1 MSRGGC
7 CCHWKLLLGLAVAG
21 LGLTLLLA
29 PGYVLTV
36 VPLLCVIA
44 CPLSMVL
51 MMAFMGRGRPG
62 MGDWGGPHE
71 PQIAQPTGPHGPHY
85 CPQWGEDLPA
95 RGDVHEHPGGRR
107 HVHGLERSL
116 DVVGPDREESETPA

>member
-1 MSRGGC
+1 MPRGGWC
-7 CCHWKLLLGLAVAG
+7 CPWKLLLGVAGAG

-36 VPLLCVIA
+36 MPLLCVIA
-44 CPLSMVL
+44 CPVSMVL

-71 PQIAQPTGPHGPHY
+71 PQITQPTGPQY
-85 CPQWGEDLPA
+85 CPQWGEDPHA
-95 RGDVHEHPGGRR
+95 RGDVHEHAGGRR
-107 HVHGLERSL
+107 PVRGLERTL
-116 DVVGPDREESETPA
+116 DVVGPDREERETPA

>member
-1 MSRGGC
+1 MTRGGW
-7 CCHWKLLLGLAVAG
+7 CCHLKLLLGLAVAG

-36 VPLLCVIA
+36 VPLLCIIA

-71 PQIAQPTGPHGPHY
+71 PQLAQPAGPQY
-85 CPQWGEDLPA
+85 CPECGEDLHA
-95 RGDVHEHPGGRR
+95 RGDVHEHAGGGRQAR
-107 HVHGLERSL
+107 GLERTL
-116 DVVGPDREESETPA
+116 DVVGPDREERETPA

>member
-1 MSRGGC
+1 MTRGGW

-29 PGYVLTV
+29 PGNVLAV
-36 VPLLCVIA
+36 LPLLCVIV

-51 MMAFMGRGRPG
+51 MMAFMGRGRQG

-71 PQIAQPTGPHGPHY
+71 PQIAQPTGPHY
-85 CPQWGEDLPA
+85 CPQCGEDPHA
-95 RGDVHEHPGGRR
+95 RGDVHEHAGGRR
-107 HVHGLERSL
+107 QARGSGRTL
-116 DVVGPDREESETPA
+116 DVVGPDREERETPA